1 MFWWQFRATGQLRT
15 VFWTSF
21 SLLTKFAKFKKN
33 DSCAECFD
41 ANFKQKDIC
50 ARFLRQ
56 VLAIE
61 QKSPIWSKTKYAQ
74 SVLTSISSNK
84 TVAHFVLHKV
94 RLFTKSRKCQA
105 TGQLRTVFWRSFS
118 FLTKVAN
125 FKKNASC
132 AECFDGN
139 FKQQDS
145 CARCLGQVL
154 AC

>member
-1 MFWWQFRATGQLRT
+1 MFRRQFRATGQLRT

-21 SLLTKFAKFKKN
+21 SLLTKVVTFKKI
-33 DSCAECFD
+33 DCCVESFD
-41 ANFKQKDIC
+41 ANFKQQDSC
-50 ARFLRQ
+50 PRSLGQ

-61 QKSPIWSKTKYAQ
+61 QKSPIWSKTTVAQ
-74 SVLTSISSNK
+74 SVLTPISSNK
-84 TVAHFVLHKV
+84 TVAHLVLHKV
-94 RLFTKSRKCQA
+94 WLFNKSRQSQA
-105 TGQLRTVFWRSFS
+105 TGKLPTVFWRRFS

-125 FKKNASC
+125 FKENNSC
-132 AECFDGN
+132 AECFNGN

>member
-1 MFWWQFRATGQLRT
+1 MFSRQFGATGQLRT
-15 VFWTSF
+15 VFATIF
-21 SLLTKFAKFKKN
+21 SLLTKDAKFN
-33 DSCAECFD
+33 QIDSCAEYFD
-41 ANFKQKDIC
+41 GNFEQQDSF
-50 ARFLRQ
+50 ARFFRQ
-56 VLAIE
+56 VLAIG
-61 QKSPIWSKTKYAQ
+61 QNSPIRSKTKYAQ

>member
-1 MFWWQFRATGQLRT
+1 MFWRQLPATGQLRT

-21 SLLTKFAKFKKN
+21 NLLTKVANFKKI

-41 ANFKQKDIC
+41 ANFKKQDSC
-50 ARFLRQ
+50 ARSLGQ

-61 QKSPIWSKTKYAQ
+61 QKSPIWSKTTVVQ
-74 SVLTSISSNK
+74 SVLTLISSNK

-94 RLFTKSRKCQA
+94 WLFNKSRQSQA
-105 TGQLRTVFWRSFS
+105 TGQLRTVFLRRFS

-125 FKKNASC
+125 FKKNDSC
-132 AECFDGN
+132 GECFDRN